1 MKISR
6 WRWEGT
12 GVGSHGDSVGC
23 QKEAANK
30 PPHLGWGVAGSVP
43 TQPPVRRYGR
53 SAPGR
58 PSGAG
63 TGDSCL
69 LSKGV
74 QRSELL
80 SSTTHQHNCCLLQI
94 TYRILEIRRRRS
106 KGPYVPWLRKSC
118 GELKERGEITFNT
131 VWLKESHYPS
141 TPPCPGAGVSPHSP
155 SLAMATSR
163 RGAPTARGGTGECKG
178 ARH

>member
-1 MKISR
+1 MGTQWGVRKKQQISHHT
-6 WRWEGT
+6 WA
-12 GVGSHGDSVGC
+12 GVSL
-23 QKEAANK
+23 AAS
-30 PPHLGWGVAGSVP
+30 PRSLRSAATAAVHRDGPQELGW
-43 TQPPVRRYGR
+43 R
-53 SAPGR
+53 
-58 PSGAG
+58 